1 MKKIISFL
9 VAVAVTVFS
18 ANSFADTITTET
30 PVYLGTSAENVG
42 NWGTAYSA
50 VKLDEYRN
58 GNSES
63 KTGLWKQRFDAL
75 TGYLNNTLG
84 SNQMTTD
91 STIASA
97 SKSNYGLISTKSH
110 KVEYHSASDG
120 GMGTSDLNA
129 IYGQRA
135 NSYADNSQQS
145 TNGYN
150 QLIREG
156 SMASAASAYD
166 STAALASA
174 YENTTSIHSWSYDAD
189 SDSWT
194 GSKSNDKKSI
204 DDHGMGI
211 YAFVTGFVYDPEST
225 LEYLN
230 GWFSVLGNLEDV
242 LLNGKSLLESDYYW
256 TSGDVNDSKWFDS
269 YDFELNLEK
278 LFANNLLN
286 EGNNNIAFVVDSY
299 PAEVLLGMEK
309 GKFTDG
315 NDSLIGFAADVWKTD
330 TSIVNP
336 PPAATPEPATILIFG
351 LGLAGLGL
359 RRRFT
364 KKG

>member
-1 MKKIISFL
+1 MKKIIFVL
-9 VAVAVTVFS
+9 ATLIVLS
-18 ANSFADTITTET
+18 ATSFADTITTET
-30 PVYLGTSAENVG
+30 PVYLGTSSENAEQ
-42 NWGTAYSA
+42 WGTAYSG

-58 GNSES
+58 GDSKS

-91 STIASA
+91 SVSA
-97 SKSNYGLISTKSH
+97 ISTKHNNYGLLSKTSH
-110 KVEYHSASDG
+110 EVEYHSATDG
-120 GMGTSDLNA
+120 GMGSVDMNS

-135 NSYADNSQQS
+135 NAYARDSAEV
-145 TNGYN
+145 TTGYS

-156 SMASAASAYD
+156 ASASVLAYD
-166 STAALASA
+166 STAALDSA
-174 YENTTSIHSWSYDAD
+174 YEDSISVHSWNYDAAQ
-189 SDSWT
+189 DSWT
-194 GSKSNDKKSI
+194 ASKTNTSKTL

-230 GWFSVLGNLEDV
+230 GWFSILGNLEDV
-242 LLNGKSLLESDYYW
+242 LINGQSLLNLESDYYW
-256 TSGDVNDSKWFDS
+256 TSTDVNDNSQWFDS
-269 YDFELNLEK
+269 YDFELNLDK
-278 LFANNLLN
+278 LFDIGLL
-286 EGNNNIAFVVDSY
+286 EQGNNNIAFVVDSY
-299 PAEVLLGMEK
+299 PAEILLGLADGK
-309 GKFTDG
+309 KFTDG

-330 TSIVNP
+330 TSIRGG
-336 PPAATPEPATILIFG
+336 ATPEPATILIFG

-359 RRRFT
+359 RRRFV